1 MEDNVMTPMQSLLAC
16 YHVIKGGNTPYLIGS
31 VGIGKSAVIGLLAQK
46 LADDLKLKLVRD
58 VINPNEDQF
67 SFIDLRLSLL
77 ESVDLG
83 GLPYLD
89 ADFAQKRAFLG
100 NLPTGGKGLLLFD
113 EFAQAHPQLQAIAGQ
128 LLYER
133 RIGEYVL
140 PDGWTICCSS
150 NRQSDRAGSNKLP
163 THVIGRC
170 SIIDFEHSVND
181 WMDWAIKNDIDPM
194 IRGFINFQEDALLD
208 WSPKV
213 DTPQATPRTWARL
226 SDTLR
231 TGIPKDM
238 RVDIFK
244 MDIGERW
251 AIEFANFLK
260 LSEDVPNIAKIMKS
274 PTKVA
279 VPDDGGMCYATA
291 VALVNTVCGAKKAD
305 LYQHFDSAL
314 TYLQRFHTPE
324 FGVFYVRQTATARP
338 ELKETKTFAD
348 YKVENSELDVIS

>member
-1 MEDNVMTPMQSLLAC
+1 MTPMQSLLAC

-31 VGIGKSAVIGLLAQK
+31 VGIGKSAIVKLLALR

-58 VINPNEDQF
+58 VINPNAKQF

-140 PDGWTICCSS
+140 PEGWTIICSS

-163 THVIGRC
+163 THVVGRC
-170 SIIDFEHSVND
+170 SIIDFEHSIDD
-181 WMDWAIKNDIDPM
+181 WMDWAIDNDIDPM
-194 IRGFINFQEDALLD
+194 IRGFINFQPQGLLD
-208 WSPKV
+208 WSPKIE
-213 DTPQATPRTWARL
+213 TPQATPRSWERL
-226 SDTLR
+226 SDTLK

-238 RVDIFK
+238 RIDIFK
-244 MDIGERW
+244 MDVGQKW
-251 AIEFANFLK
+251 AVEFNNFLQ
-260 LSEDVPNIAKIMKS
+260 LSEDVPNIEGIMKN
-274 PTKVA
+274 PKKA
-279 VPDDGGMCYATA
+279 DVPEEGGLCYATA
-291 VALVNTVCGAKKAD
+291 VALVTTVSNANKKKVYD
-305 LYQHFDSAL
+305 YFDSAL
-314 TYLQRFHTPE
+314 IYLQRYKTPE
-324 FGVFYVRQTATARP
+324 FGVFFVRQTATARP
-338 ELKETKTFAD
+338 EIKETKTFAD
-348 YKVENSELDVIS
+348 YKVNNSELDVL